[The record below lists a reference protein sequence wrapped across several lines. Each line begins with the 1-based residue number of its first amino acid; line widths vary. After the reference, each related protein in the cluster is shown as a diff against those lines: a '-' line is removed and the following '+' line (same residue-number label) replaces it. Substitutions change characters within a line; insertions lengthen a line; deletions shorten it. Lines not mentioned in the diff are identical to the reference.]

1 MTQKGFTLTNEK
13 QGESL
18 LASCSSAVGAKPQR
32 GFTLIEV
39 LVAVALFTIVVT
51 VSVGAL
57 LVILDSNRKAQ
68 NISNTINNA
77 FFSFETITRLMRTGV
92 NYHCGS
98 SGQIVEPRDCPGGD
112 TEIYFTDDRGQFV
125 HVWFDNS
132 SATGTIMQEV
142 DEDGPSNGLPFGPQY
157 PLTADDFDVE
167 HLTFTVT
174 GSETVADGNRG
185 QPLTTVVLDGIT
197 NKGKKWESDLKLQ
210 TTVTQRMLDL

>member
-1 MTQKGFTLTNEK
+1 MHFKTIQK
-13 QGESL
+13 
-18 LASCSSAVGAKPQR
+18 

-92 NYHCGS
+92 SYHCGS
-98 SGQIVEPRDCPGGD
+98 SGSITSPRDCPSGD
-112 TEIYFTDDRGQFV
+112 TEAYFTDDRGQFV
-125 HVWFDNS
+125 HITFDTS
-132 SATGTIMQEV
+132 TATGTIMEEIDV
-142 DEDGPSNGLPFGPQY
+142 DGASNGVSFGPEY

-167 HLTFTVT
+167 YLVFTIT
-174 GSETVADGNRG
+174 GSETVSGGDRN

-197 NKGKKWESDLKLQ
+197 NKGKKWESELKLQ
-210 TTVTQRMLDL
+210 STVAQRMLDL